1 MKYRNHKLK
10 RSLPE
15 CLRIIC
21 FVFIALLI
29 QFSELYAARPVCA
42 LTKEAITLDN
52 EAEYKELEDQISRYK
67 NNIWRVNPSEVYDRQ
82 VLIWESDRTPLDV
95 LLRRSNALLRN
106 LRKRQ
111 RKTGFAKME
120 EKLLEGKLNE
130 IKKQSSLFLND
141 KARVKALFM
150 DACKTR
156 RKLVFSDNRYRDI
169 NKILFVV
176 HSVRGGAKLGK
187 QSAYDGEHMCE
198 QYYGHNGRTG
208 GIYILKD
215 PFSSNP
221 QLVDI
226 MQGKKVQS
234 GSLAGQS
241 LQGGSFLSPDLS
253 FDGKTVLFAWSSGG
267 TENWV
272 EKNRYKIFKCDTN
285 GDNLI
290 QLTSGNNDDFDPCWL
305 PGGRIAFMSTR
316 RGGYGRCHTLSMPT
330 YVLYSMKDDG
340 SDIIW
345 LSKHETN
352 EWHPSVDNDGKIVYS
367 RWDYMDRDDCIAHH
381 IWHCWPD
388 GRDARAWHG
397 NYPLSHSTSDGKKG
411 PNGKKDRP
419 YAELNIRAMPPP
431 AQKQYV
437 ATAAPHHHEAFGQ
450 LIIIDISDKDDGK
463 MSQIKRLTTDPF
475 PESEGGPRDYGTP
488 WPIDKDN
495 FLINYKRGI
504 YTYDR
509 LGNKVLLYQ
518 CKDIKYGKGYLRA
531 IDPIPVEARY
541 KPMAVP
547 IKTNQGE
554 NAANA
559 QLAVVSIM
567 SLREADFT
575 WPQGG
580 SEIKWLRIIQIIPKS
595 TIKKDRPRT
604 GYYDE
609 SLCRIPLGVVP
620 VESDGSAY
628 FVAPVNR
635 ALYLQALDKDGL
647 ATMSMRSLFYVHPGE
662 HLTCVG
668 CHEDKY
674 KVPNVPPNPLA
685 MQRSPSRI
693 QEEVSGNDG
702 AIPFNFYRL
711 AKPVFD
717 KKCVSCHSSSSQA
730 PDMSYGSL
738 KEYAFGFPGTKDN
751 MTRPYNGGS
760 RTTVNKFGA
769 KASKLLSHLYP
780 SHKNVNLTD
789 DEFRRVTLW
798 LDCNA
803 NEYGVYTK
811 AKQKEQK
818 QGKVVWP
825 ELDVNPKFPY
835 GYQDSA
841 GQVFATPEIKSY
853 TGSKATFRMLN
864 NLLFFSLPGNE
875 QYTIEFFNVRGMT
888 LKKLKVSEPGSI
900 AVSLPFASGIY
911 LVRVAGG
918 NFSLK
923 RKIFIQ

>member
-1 MKYRNHKLK
+1 MKHWDHIPKT
-10 RSLPE
+10 SLPE
-15 CLRIIC
+15 CFRITC
-21 FVFIALLI
+21 VVFISILI
-29 QFSELYAARPVCA
+29 QFSESSAARSVNA
-42 LTKEAITLDN
+42 LTKEEITLDN
-52 EAEYKELEDQISRYK
+52 EAEYQELEDKISRHK
-67 NNIWRVNPSEVYDRQ
+67 SNVWRVNTFEAYDQ
-82 VLIWESDRTPLDV
+82 QALIRESDRNPLDV
-95 LLRRSNALLRN
+95 LLRRSDALLRN

-111 RKTGFAKME
+111 RNTDFTQIE
-120 EKLLEGKLNE
+120 EKLSE
-130 IKKQSSLFLND
+130 IKKQSSLFSND
-141 KARVKALFM
+141 KARIKVLFL

-156 RKLVFSDNRYRDI
+156 RELVFSDNRYRDI
-169 NKILFVV
+169 NRILFVV
-176 HSVRGGAKLGK
+176 HGVCGGATVGK
-187 QSAYDGEHMCE
+187 KSEVAGEHMCD
-198 QYYGHNGRTG
+198 QYYGHSGRAG

-215 PFSSNP
+215 PFSSNNS

-234 GSLAGQS
+234 GPLTGQS

-253 FDGKTVLFAWSSGG
+253 FDGKTVIFAWSPGG
-267 TENWV
+267 MVKWV

-285 GDNLI
+285 GDNLA

-316 RGGYGRCHTLSMPT
+316 RGGYGRCHGRPVPT
-330 YVLYSMKDDG
+330 YALYSMKDDG

-352 EWHPSVDNDGKIVYS
+352 EWHPSVDNDGKIIYS
-367 RWDYMDRDDCIAHH
+367 RWDYVDRDDCIAHH

-397 NYPLSHSTSDGKKG
+397 NYPLNYSTTDGNKG
-411 PNGKKDRP
+411 PDGRKYRP
-419 YAELNIRAMPPP
+419 CAELNIRAIPPP

-437 ATAAPHHHEAFGQ
+437 ATAAPHHGEAFGQ
-450 LIIIDISDKDDGK
+450 LIIIDISDRDDGK
-463 MSQIKRLTTDPF
+463 MSQIKRLTSDPF

-488 WPIDKDN
+488 WPIDEDN
-495 FLINYKRGI
+495 FLINHKRGI

-509 LGNKVLLYQ
+509 SGNKELLYE
-518 CKDIKYGKGYLRA
+518 CDDIKYGVGYLRA
-531 IDPIPVEARY
+531 IDPIPVQERY
-541 KPMAVP
+541 KPMAIPV
-547 IKTNQGE
+547 KTNQGE

-559 QLAVVSIM
+559 QLAVVSVM

-595 TIKKDRPRT
+595 TIKKDKPRT

-647 ATMSMRSLFYVHPGE
+647 ASMSMRSLFYVHPGE
-662 HLTCVG
+662 HLTCIG

-674 KVPNVPPNPLA
+674 KVPSVPPNPLA
-685 MQRSPSRI
+685 LQRSPSRI
-693 QEEVSGNDG
+693 KEEVSDNDG

-738 KEYAFGFPGTKDN
+738 KEYAFGFPGSINNITL
-751 MTRPYNGGS
+751 PFVGGS
-760 RTTVNKFGA
+760 RTTVNEFGA
-769 KASKLLSHLYP
+769 KASKLLKHLYP

-811 AKQKEQK
+811 VKQKEQK

-864 NLLFFSLPGNE
+864 NLVFFSLPGDE
-875 QYTIEFFNVRGMT
+875 QYTIEFVNVRGMT
-888 LKKLKVSEPGSI
+888 LKKLKVSGPESI
-900 AVSLPFASGIY
+900 AVSLPFAPGIY
-911 LVRVAGG
+911 LTRVTEGTT
-918 NFSLK
+918 STQ
-923 RKIFIQ
+923 RKIYVQ